1 MMRNDIVDRGLDH
14 QGAGAGMAM
23 MMSAGG
29 GVGQRKGGSV
39 AVQQGLKKG
48 PWTAAEDAILMEY
61 VKKHGEGN
69 WNSVQKNCGLLR
81 CGKSCRLRWANHL
94 RPNLKKGAFTPEEER
109 VIIELHA
116 KYGNKWARM
125 ATQLPG
131 RTDNEIKNYWNTR
144 MKRRQRAGLP
154 VYPTEFQDQAAAFHH
169 MQRHEQN
176 NLTDHNNNNKSSS
189 LFSVFRKAPVYTSSC
204 FSFSA
209 DGFPDFS
216 PTPAAGCFK
225 GHSSNNTH
233 LPSSAFYGNNT
244 TPHHHQ
250 YQYLNAQNGAV
261 FAPLSLSPLV
271 STFAPPPV
279 TGGGGGG
286 GGENMPSNFVSFT
299 SLIMGDYDAD
309 QQLESFSFASAS
321 ELPSLQTPPR
331 SASSN
336 ATGGGGGGV
345 CVVAEGSDN
354 GNSNSDNNTA
364 AGRTKGNDQ
373 DTLTVMENN
382 NSGLLDA
389 LLMESKAIC
398 RKRKAD
404 EMEIGAISS
413 TAAEEEEG
421 NFDAAT
427 AVAKRNCT
435 AASFW
440 GASNGEQQPSCEGG
454 GDNLVFAHSSIVME
468 PAKEETVTA
477 TTEEMSSM
485 DDDLL
490 SLLTNFPSSI
500 PLPEWYREH
509 STIQNTTTNVNMK
522 EKATAVGTCGGGCEA
537 SPALQGP

>member
-1 MMRNDIVDRGLDH
+1 MMRNDIVERGLDH
-14 QGAGAGMAM
+14 QGAGTGMAM

-109 VIIELHA
+109 
-116 KYGNKWARM
+116 
-125 ATQLPG
+125 QLPG

-169 MQRHEQN
+169 IQRHEQN
-176 NLTDHNNNNKSSS
+176 NLTDHNNNKSSS
-189 LFSVFRKAPVYTSSC
+189 LFSVFRKAPDYTSSC
-204 FSFSA
+204 FSLSA
-209 DGFPDFS
+209 DGLPDFS

-225 GHSSNNTH
+225 GHSSNNTN

-261 FAPLSLSPLV
+261 FAPLSFYPLV

-279 TGGGGGG
+279 TGGG

-364 AGRTKGNDQ
+364 AGVTKGNDQ

-389 LLMESKAIC
+389 LLMESKVIC

-404 EMEIGAISS
+404 EMDIGAISS
-413 TAAEEEEG
+413 TAAEEEG
-421 NFDAAT
+421 NFDAAA
-427 AVAKRNCT
+427 AVAKRKCT

-440 GASNGEQQPSCEGG
+440 GASNGEQQASCEGG
-454 GDNLVFAHSSIVME
+454 GDNLLFAHSSIVME

-477 TTEEMSSM
+477 TAEEMSSM